1 MADKKCELKSR
12 TVQKSTTTQSTAPR
26 WVPPTTAARVNQ
38 ANTVTST
45 SANNSTGRST
55 THETK
60 ASRRRIT
67 LSSTITYPPSGGND
81 TRILPSSYMK
91 GCETIEDL
99 IHLAVSHGDLVP
111 KHLAAFWSRIPQLLS
126 ARDPSNLSHHQQHQQ
141 QLKSDLHLILDD
153 TIEKLGRFGPRDIA
167 GAVLGMAK
175 IVKHYNSVGSSMR
188 YLSIFQDV
196 IFDQNFNAQV
206 RLFLTMADMSVLI
219 ISSQSQHMEAR
230 MMSNLV
236 YAFALIKRNPILH
249 DGTTLL
255 YTLSKFIIDNAGSF
269 DPQGV
274 SNVLWAYAS
283 LGETCPRLFETFAE
297 LLTSN
302 SKLLEKFHPQHLAN
316 TVWSYSA
323 AYTTNTPLFN
333 KVAEVI
339 VKRGRDLRNFKSQE
353 LSNILLA
360 YARNSHSSPSL
371 FTNLAQVIIE
381 KIDLH
386 LDMFNPQDLSII
398 VWAYATV
405 GEPQSRLYEK
415 VATHIV
421 NELGDL
427 HDFIPQ
433 HLTNILWSYAKIG
446 EHKYS
451 DLFDKIARVI
461 IKRDL
466 TAFELRNLSITA
478 WSFATVNLLH
488 PTLFDLISDKV
499 ITCKFEFHP
508 QSTVNLLW
516 AFASIG
522 RVDHHLFSYL
532 ETHVNSLLRNF
543 TCQDLATMA
552 WSYAIANVASPD
564 LDCAFIATLQSK
576 EDEFN
581 DAQLGALH
589 QWQLWQLELGSHTSL
604 PSSMRQRCYD
614 AFIMDRTNPSHFQD
628 DVINELTSLGFKP
641 QAEMILSTSGY
652 RLDAC
657 IMVHGEKV
665 GIEVDGPYHFTGCIP
680 NGHTILKRRQV
691 PTIDNMK
698 IISVPYWEW
707 DALALYS
714 SRRKHEY
721 LLRKLSERLSFV
733 ITEKM
738 INLNIPVKEEEED
751 DEEEERYGAKIYK
764 RSHMPNKREKMIQ
777 HKMAKQEHDI
787 IEEEAAEDAE
797 LWLSASSLQSAL
809 STASPMTLSPSSSSF
824 NASNNSWSL
833 YNLPVTETLGLP
845 FGREKRIVCKQQHKM
860 PKQEQDINKEEAA
873 EEEEQKVE

>member
-1 MADKKCELKSR
+1 
-12 TVQKSTTTQSTAPR
+12 
-26 WVPPTTAARVNQ
+26 
-38 ANTVTST
+38 
-45 SANNSTGRST
+45 
-55 THETK
+55 
-60 ASRRRIT
+60 
-67 LSSTITYPPSGGND
+67 
-81 TRILPSSYMK
+81 MK

-99 IHLAVSHGDLVP
+99 IHLAVSHGNLVP
-111 KHLAAFWSRIPQLLS
+111 RHLAAFWSRVPQLLS
-126 ARDPSNLSHHQQHQQ
+126 ARDDPILSKHHQQQHQQQQ
-141 QLKSDLHLILDD
+141 QLKSDLHRILDD
-153 TIEKLGRFGPRDIA
+153 TIEKLGRFSPRDIA
-167 GAVLGMAK
+167 TATLGMAK

-206 RLFLTMADMSVLI
+206 KLFLTMADMSVSI
-219 ISSQSQHMEAR
+219 ISSQLMEAR
-230 MMSNLV
+230 LNSNLV
-236 YAFALIKRNPILH
+236 YAFALIKQNPILH

-255 YTLSKFIIDNAGSF
+255 YTLSKYIIENAGSF

-274 SNVLWAYAS
+274 SNVLWAYAI

-360 YARNSHSSPSL
+360 YARNSHSYPSL
-371 FTNLAQVIIE
+371 FTILAQVIIE

-405 GEPQSRLYEK
+405 GEPQPRLYEK

-446 EHKYS
+446 EYKYS
-451 DLFDKIARVI
+451 DVFDKIARVI
-461 IKRDL
+461 IKQDL
-466 TAFELRNLSITA
+466 IAAFELRNLSITA
-478 WSFATVNLLH
+478 WSFATVNILH
-488 PTLFDLISDKV
+488 PTLFDLISDTV
-499 ITCKFEFHP
+499 ITCKFEFHS
-508 QSTVNLLW
+508 QSTANLLW

-532 ETHVNSLLRNF
+532 VTHVKSLLRDF
-543 TCQDLATMA
+543 TCQDLATVA
-552 WSYAIANVASPD
+552 WSYAIANVSSPD
-564 LDCAFIATLQSK
+564 LDGAFIAILQSK

-581 DAQLGALH
+581 DAQLRALN

-604 PSSMRQRCYD
+604 PSSLRQRCYD

-628 DVINELTSLGFKP
+628 DVINELTSIGFKP

-691 PTIDNMK
+691 PIIDNMK
-698 IISVPYWEW
+698 IISLPYWEW
-707 DALALYS
+707 DALASYS
-714 SRRKHEY
+714 SRRKQEY
-721 LLRKLSERLSFV
+721 LLHKLSESLCSV

-738 INLNIPVKEEEED
+738 INLNVPAKEEEEEEEEEDNEEEERNGAEICKRSRMAKMLADVKEEEE
-751 DEEEERYGAKIYK
+751 ERIGAFIYK
-764 RSHMPNKREKMIQ
+764 KSRTAKML
-777 HKMAKQEHDI
+777 ADV
-787 IEEEAAEDAE
+787 A
-797 LWLSASSLQSAL
+797 
-809 STASPMTLSPSSSSF
+809 SSSSHP
-824 NASNNSWSL
+824 SS
-833 YNLPVTETLGLP
+833 
-845 FGREKRIVCKQQHKM
+845 I
-860 PKQEQDINKEEAA
+860 
-873 EEEEQKVE
+873 